1 MTVFTSES
9 KHLSVGDKP
18 LDVFSMI
25 SKLHTEAKK
34 ILDQKRLD
42 KVVVPEPKFERF
54 KFLLAE
60 KGVTL
65 EKDPFNDSVFFM
77 SGVPVH
83 VNKSGL
89 LESDTLAVLIYS
101 VGSSV
106 YGKRDPKIRIIKDG
120 E

>member
-1 MTVFTSES
+1 VTVFALES
-9 KHLSVGDKP
+9 KHLTAEDKP

-25 SKLHTEAKK
+25 SKLHAEAKK

-42 KVVVPEPKFERF
+42 KVIVPEHKFERF
-54 KFLLAE
+54 ESLLAE

-83 VNKSGL
+83 VNRSGL
-89 LESDTLAVLIYS
+89 FESDTLAVLVYS
-101 VGSSV
+101 VGSSE
-106 YGKRDPKIRIIKDG
+106 YGKRDPKIGIIKDG